1 MHFDSSQ
8 WNIHIVLNTLEPIIC
23 LRLVCIGE
31 GVGCYDYTSLEAFET
46 ARQQTASTLR
56 SVNQFTLL
64 EQSYIKG
71 FAYFGGLSLYISSH
85 GYTYYKWGTK
95 AMGKIVDGKGNI
107 QSGKKGVLLGSMMV
121 IITNPKA

>member
-1 MHFDSSQ
+1 MC
-8 WNIHIVLNTLEPIIC
+8 V
-23 LRLVCIGE
+23 GE

-46 ARQQTASTLR
+46 VRQQTASTLR

-85 GYTYYKWGTK
+85 RYAYYKWETK
-95 AMGKIVDGKGNI
+95 AKGKIVDGNNNMEETW
-107 QSGKKGVLLGSMMV
+107 KKKIYPSL
-121 IITNPKA
+121 

>member
-1 MHFDSSQ
+1 M
-8 WNIHIVLNTLEPIIC
+8 
-23 LRLVCIGE
+23 CIGE

-64 EQSYIKG
+64 EKSYIKG
-71 FAYFGGLSLYISSH
+71 FAYFGGLSLYISSY

-95 AMGKIVDGKGNI
+95 TKGKIVDGKGNI
-107 QSGKKGVLLGSMMV
+107 QSGKKGVLLGSTMV
-121 IITNPKA
+121 IITNPKAWSLSTTWKKKIYPSL

>member
-8 WNIHIVLNTLEPIIC
+8 WNIHIVLNTLELIIC
-23 LRLVCIGE
+23 LRLVCVGE

-64 EQSYIKG
+64 KQSYIKG
-71 FAYFGGLSLYISSH
+71 FAYFGDLSLYISSH
-85 GYTYYKWGTK
+85 GYAYYKWETK
-95 AMGKIVDGKGNI
+95 AKGKIVDGKGNI
-107 QSGKKGVLLGSMMV
+107 QSVKKGVLLRSTTV
-121 IITNPKA
+121 IIANPKA